1 MGVMNTYYLKKFRK
15 EAKIVI
21 RARYNPVTL
30 DTKYPYD
37 CTESWRC
44 INDSISKDL
53 FELQQKL
60 SEYRRNYILRLTR
73 AEREIRIKKQLAKL

>member
-1 MGVMNTYYLKKFRK
+1 MNTYYLKKFRK

-21 RARYNPVTL
+21 KSRYNPVTL

-37 CTESWRC
+37 YTESWRG
-44 INDSISKDL
+44 INDSMSKDL

-60 SEYRRNYILRLTR
+60 SEYRRNYILRLTW